1 MQKCA
6 VYAYD
11 AFQFEDDGWLKEKII
26 GLGSWNCQKLHFS
39 KNPLGDGIYLNNGV
53 FRQFRAK
60 NGFGGDFYVFTVLH
74 QVENL
79 VKSGL
84 VCKIAFRGQRVMA
97 A

>member
-11 AFQFEDDGWLKEKII
+11 AFQFEDDGWLKKKII

-74 QVENL
+74 QVEN
-79 VKSGL
+79 
-84 VCKIAFRGQRVMA
+84 FRERIYELYL
-97 A
+97 